1 MPLREVSKT
10 TASKA
15 IEMVILRIA
24 MPLGVFLFLRE
35 RWIKLGIIIVVAFV
49 LLNCRRQPAA
59 SGLYRD
65 HPVIHRHPPG
75 PPRPPAFFPLAFAR
89 GPPPAAGSVHSCH
102 PSQVLIKLH
111 KIVVDPPS

>member
-65 HPVIHRHPPG
+65 QRGIHLHPRG
-75 PPRPPAFFPLAFAR
+75 PRCAPAFFPLALR
-89 GPPPAAGSVHSCH
+89 RRPLPPGHPVH
-102 PSQVLIKLH
+102 PRPPYQVVIH
-111 KIVVDPPS
+111 